1 MPRRRRSVNASCP
14 TIVRRP
20 PAQTSMAAQ
29 RSMEMAVHRPIAP
42 QTAHAIGRL
51 REIPP
56 TVVAL
61 RRGSVAGRRTARR
74 MAPAQPD
81 PLRAPIV
88 RLMRALVRGP
98 CPTARARVRV
108 HPTMATT
115 GHPRAIALTSLNR
128 ARRFRRTP
136 TAIVRRIRTAA
147 VAPMSCPPARTPR
160 PAAAIRLRRART
172 LRLRVRTRRR
182 AAVTLHR
189 ARVTPHLPGRT
200 PLRAALTPGLA
211 VVMAAEVV
219 TAAVVAEARIVVEE
233 AATAAVVAE
242 ARTVAAEA
250 VTAAVVE
257 EAVLAAVVE
266 ARAEAVLTGTKLLQ
280 LTPAPNFGAGFFCV
294 LRVLR
299 DGSARNS
306 LAKQVFSTV
315 RDFRPFLIGHRGKP
329 RCNQSP
335 DAVHTLSIDTQ
346 APGSNQEE
354 RSAVREE

>member
-128 ARRFRRTP
+128 ARRAPRTP
-136 TAIVRRIRTAA
+136 TAIVRRTRTAA
-147 VAPMSCPPARTPR
+147 VAPMSRPPARTPR
-160 PAAAIRLRRART
+160 PAAAIRRR
-172 LRLRVRTRRR
+172 RVRTRRR
-182 AAVTLHR
+182 VAVTLHR

-200 PLRAALTPGLA
+200 PLRAALTPRLA

-242 ARTVAAEA
+242 ARTV
-250 VTAAVVE
+250 VE
-257 EAVLAAVVE
+257 EAATAEVV
-266 ARAEAVLTGTKLLQ
+266 AE
-280 LTPAPNFGAGFFCV
+280 
-294 LRVLR
+294 
-299 DGSARNS
+299 
-306 LAKQVFSTV
+306 
-315 RDFRPFLIGHRGKP
+315 
-329 RCNQSP
+329 
-335 DAVHTLSIDTQ
+335 
-346 APGSNQEE
+346 
-354 RSAVREE
+354 